1 MLTKQ
6 DLDQIRKVVK
16 EEVNSAIEEFA
27 ISLAPTFTNIFERFD
42 KIEVRLDRIEVRL
55 DKIEAEIEK
64 LKEEVNDL
72 GGQIDVIERRI
83 NALYSRGN
91 RHGERIK
98 RVERELHLPAF
109 A

>member
-1 MLTKQ
+1 MVRLKLMLTKQ

-27 ISLAPTFTNIFERFD
+27 VSLAPTFTNIFERFD
-42 KIEVRLDRIEVRL
+42 KIEVRLD
-55 DKIEAEIEK
+55 KIEAEIK
-64 LKEEVNDL
+64 TLKEEVNDL
-72 GGQIDVIERRI
+72 GAQVDAIERRI

-98 RVERELHLPAF
+98 RVEKTLHLPAF